1 MTAEEALAIVGQ
13 ILEQG
18 YLNKVQETVFK
29 RAWEGW
35 SYAEI
40 AKESGY
46 DQGYIKDTG
55 AKLWQLLS
63 DALGERVTKFNVQAV
78 VKRSQVNR
86 QELAAND
93 PKDTSASVH
102 APSPL
107 LPVQDWGEAI
117 DVSIFYGRSAELSTL
132 KQWVQQDRCR
142 LITLLGMGGIGKTAL
157 SVKLGEQLQGEFDYL
172 IWRSLR
178 DAPPLTELL
187 TTLIKFLSAQQD
199 TKLPE
204 SLGGQ
209 LSRLLELLRAS
220 RCLLILDN
228 FEAVLQGGKQT
239 GAYRS
244 GYESY
249 GELLNRVGE
258 ISHQSCLVITS
269 REKPQEIGALEGDL
283 LLVRTLAV
291 SGLEA
296 IAGQEILL
304 AKGLA
309 GSNTDQNHLI
319 EHYRGNPLALKIA
332 ATSIQDLFAG
342 DIATFLDQGTG
353 AFNGI
358 ATLLSQQFQ
367 RLSDIEIQV
376 MYWLAINR
384 EPVTPAEISADMVP
398 EISKLRLLQTL
409 ESLKWRCLIDTAK
422 TTVGENGPV
431 GFTQQPVVMEYVTE
445 KLTEQVCE
453 EIVTVSP
460 RLLLSHALMKAQA
473 KEYIRESQMRVI
485 LKAVMERSLTA
496 LRSPQQLEQKLNQL
510 LAYLQHQSPGFVGYG
525 GGNLLNL
532 FRQLETNLAGYDFSG
547 LKIRQAYLQDVNLHQ
562 VNFAQ
567 AEFIDCAFAAT
578 FGGITS
584 VNLDS
589 QGQFLATSDTN
600 GDIHI
605 WRAVDG
611 KQLTACKGHN
621 SWVWAVIFSQDSRF
635 LASCGQDHTVR
646 LWDVE
651 TGQCLKTL
659 HGHHS
664 IVTAIAFAPNPAY
677 AEGGAAQ
684 ILISSSAD
692 QSIRIW
698 DIQTGDCLR
707 VLEGH
712 AACVWAVSADAS
724 GQTLASAGEDQTIK
738 LWAIATGECFQSF
751 PAHSHWIKAVALS
764 PDGQTIVSGSFD
776 NTVKLWNASTGECLR
791 TLQGHIGTVAAVAFS
806 PNGEMVAS
814 GSYDQTVK
822 LWNVPTGECL
832 TTLHKHTNRVW
843 SVAFH
848 PEGHL
853 LASGGDDHTARIWDI
868 STGQCAKTIQ
878 GHSNSIYAIALSP
891 DQQWLA
897 SGHEDQTLRLWNL
910 NAADGEPPALAISG
924 NSLANPPT
932 KIFRGH
938 TNRIFGVA
946 FTPDGKTLV
955 TGSLDRTLKL
965 WNVQTGECL
974 KTLQGHS
981 SWVWATAL
989 SPDGKLV
996 ASGSYDH
1003 LVKLWDLSSG
1013 ECLKTLVGHSS
1024 SVLSVAFSPDGRWLA
1039 SGGYEQMIQLWDV
1052 ATGQC
1057 LRSLQAH
1064 ANRVWSVAFSPDG
1077 QLLATGGDD
1086 FTIKLWNVAT
1096 GECEKT
1102 LSGHTSPV
1110 LAILFHPGSNCLI
1123 TGSADRTIKIWS
1135 LSNDECLNT
1144 LSGHQNW
1151 VWSLVFDVKRQVL
1164 WSGSQDETVK
1174 CWQLDTGICAHTLQP
1189 PRPYE
1194 GMNITGV
1201 MGLTEAQKT
1210 TLIALG
1216 AVTQLLS
1223 Q

>member
-1 MTAEEALAIVGQ
+1 MTAEEAVA
-13 ILEQG
+13 ILEQVLEQG
-18 YLNKVQETVFK
+18 HFNKVQETVFK

-63 DALGERVTKFNVQAV
+63 DALGERVTKFNFQAV
-78 VKRSQVNR
+78 VKRSLVKR
-86 QELAAND
+86 QELAVSNRG
-93 PKDTSASVH
+93 DTSTSLTQDANTS
-102 APSPL
+102 
-107 LPVQDWGEAI
+107 LPAQDWGEAI
-117 DVSIFYGRSAELSTL
+117 DVSIFYGRSNELSTL

-142 LITLLGMGGIGKTAL
+142 LVTLLGMGGIGKTAL
-157 SVKLGEQLQGEFDYL
+157 SVKLGEQLQGEFEYL

-178 DAPPLTELL
+178 DAPPLPELL
-187 TTLIKFLSAQQD
+187 TTLIRFLSAQQD
-199 TKLPE
+199 ITSE

-228 FEAVLQGGKQT
+228 FETILQGGQRA

-244 GYESY
+244 GYEGY
-249 GELLNRVGE
+249 GELLNRIGE

-269 REKPQEIGALEGDL
+269 REKPQEVGALEGDL
-283 LLVRTLAV
+283 LPVRTLPVA
-291 SGLEA
+291 GLEA
-296 IAGQEILL
+296 IAGHEILV

-309 GSNTDQNHLI
+309 GSTTDQDQLI

-342 DIATFLDQGTG
+342 DIAAFLDQGTG

-367 RLSDIEIQV
+367 RLSDVETQV

-384 EPVTPAEISADMVP
+384 EPVSPADIQADMVP
-398 EISKLRLLQTL
+398 EISKLKLMETL

-422 TTVGENGPV
+422 PTAGESRPI
-431 GFTQQPVVMEYVTE
+431 GFTQQPVVMEYVTDN
-445 KLTEQVCE
+445 LIEQVCE

-460 RLLLSHALMKAQA
+460 CLLLSHVLMKAQA

-485 LKAVMERSLTA
+485 LKAVMERSLA
-496 LRSPQQLEQKLNQL
+496 KLGAPQQLEQKLQQT
-510 LAYLQHQSPGFVGYG
+510 LAKLQSQSLGFTGYG

-584 VNLDS
+584 VAFNAE
-589 QGQFLATSDTN
+589 GQLLATSDTN

-611 KQLTACKGHN
+611 KQLVACKGHN
-621 SWVWAVIFSQDSRF
+621 SWVWAVAFNQDSRV

-664 IVTAIAFAPNPAY
+664 IVTAIAFAPNPVD
-677 AEGGAAQ
+677 AEGVAAPA
-684 ILISSSAD
+684 LISSSAD
-692 QSIRIW
+692 QTIRIW

-712 AACVWAVSADAS
+712 AACVWAVSVDAS

-764 PDGQTIVSGSFD
+764 PDGQTVVSGSFD
-776 NTVKLWNASTGECLR
+776 NTVKLWNANTGECLR
-791 TLQGHIGTVAAVAFS
+791 TLQGHISTVSAVAFS
-806 PNGEMVAS
+806 PNSEIVAS

-822 LWNVPTGECL
+822 LWSVPTGECL
-832 TTLHKHTNRVW
+832 TTLQKHTNRVW

-910 NAADGEPPALAISG
+910 SARDGSESPALAAST
-924 NSLANPPT
+924 NSWANPPT

-955 TGSLDRTLKL
+955 TGSLDRTIKL
-965 WNVQTGECL
+965 WNVQTGACL
-974 KTLQGHS
+974 KTLQGHT
-981 SWVWATAL
+981 SWVWAIAL
-989 SPDGKLV
+989 SPDGKMV

-1013 ECLKTLVGHSS
+1013 ECLKTLVGHPS

-1039 SGGYEQMIQLWDV
+1039 SGGYEQMIHLWDA

-1057 LRSLQAH
+1057 VRTLQAH

-1086 FTIKLWNVAT
+1086 FTVKLWNVAT
-1096 GECEKT
+1096 GECGKT
-1102 LSGHTSPV
+1102 LSGHASAV
-1110 LAILFHPGSNCLI
+1110 LTILFHPDSSCLI
-1123 TGSADRTIKIWS
+1123 TGSADRTIKVWS
-1135 LSNDECLNT
+1135 LSTGECLST

-1151 VWSLVFDVKRQVL
+1151 VWSLVFDAKRQVL

-1174 CWQLDTGICAHTLQP
+1174 CWHLETGACLQTLQP

-1194 GMNITGV
+1194 GMNITAV

-1210 TLIALG
+1210 TLMALG
-1216 AVTQLLS
+1216 AVTQP
-1223 Q
+1223 

>member
-1 MTAEEALAIVGQ
+1 MTAEEALAIV
-13 ILEQG
+13 EQVLKQG
-18 YLNKVQETVFK
+18 HLNKVQATVFK
-29 RAWEGW
+29 QAWEGR
-35 SYAEI
+35 SYSEI
-40 AKESGY
+40 AKASGY

-63 DALGERVTKFNVQAV
+63 DTFGERVTKFNFQAV
-78 VKRSQVNR
+78 VKRSLAQRSEIAGNER
-86 QELAAND
+86 RDSSPTLPQE
-93 PKDTSASVH
+93 TS
-102 APSPL
+102 SPQ
-107 LPVQDWGEAI
+107 PVQDWGEAI
-117 DVSIFYGRSAELSTL
+117 DVSIFYGRSRELSIL
-132 KQWVQQDRCR
+132 RQWIQQDRCR
-142 LITLLGMGGIGKTAL
+142 LVTLLGMGGIGKTAL
-157 SVKLGEQLQGEFDYL
+157 SVKLGEQLQGEFDFL

-178 DAPPLTELL
+178 DAPPLSELV
-187 TTLIKFLSAQQD
+187 TTLIKFLSHQQNIHI
-199 TKLPE
+199 PE

-209 LSRLLELLRAS
+209 LSRLLELLRAA

-228 FEAVLQGGKQT
+228 FETILQGGRRA

-249 GELLNRVGE
+249 GELLRRVGE

-269 REKPQEIGALEGDL
+269 REKPQEVGALEGDRL
-283 LLVRTLAV
+283 PVRTLPV
-291 SGLEA
+291 PGLEA

-309 GSNTDQNHLI
+309 GSTLDQDQLI

-342 DIATFLDQGTG
+342 DIATFLDQGT
-353 AFNGI
+353 ASFNGI
-358 ATLLSQQFQ
+358 ATLLRQQFE
-367 RLSDIEIQV
+367 RLSEIEAQV
-376 MYWLAINR
+376 MYWLAIHR
-384 EPVTPAEISADMVP
+384 EPISAAELQADMLP
-398 EISKLRLLQTL
+398 EFSRPKLMETL

-422 TTVGENGPV
+422 TTASENSSL

-445 KLTEQVCE
+445 KLIEQVCE

-473 KEYIRESQMRVI
+473 KEYIRESQVRVI
-485 LKAVMERSLTA
+485 LASVIERSLTA
-496 LRSPQQLEQKLNQL
+496 LRSPSQLEQKLNQL
-510 LAYLQHQSPGFVGYG
+510 LAHLKAHSSGFIGYG
-525 GGNLLNL
+525 VGNLLNL
-532 FRQLETNLAGYDFSG
+532 FRQAETNLAHYDFSG
-547 LKIRQAYLQDVNLHQ
+547 LQIRQAYLQDVNLHQ
-562 VNFAQ
+562 VNFVQ

-584 VNLDS
+584 VAFNSD
-589 QGQFLATSDTN
+589 GQLLATSDTN

-605 WRAVDG
+605 WRSIDG
-611 KQLTACKGHN
+611 RQLVACKGHN
-621 SWVWAVIFSQDSRF
+621 SWVWAVAFNQDSRI
-635 LASCGQDHTVR
+635 LASAGQDHTVR

-659 HGHHS
+659 SGHSS
-664 IVTAIAFAPNPAY
+664 IVTAIAFAPNHSFPNSA
-677 AEGGAAQ
+677 AAQ

-692 QSIRIW
+692 YTIRIW

-707 VLEGH
+707 VLAGH
-712 AACVWAVSADAS
+712 TACVWSVSVDAR
-724 GQTLASAGEDQTIK
+724 GQTLVSAGEDQMIK
-738 LWAIATGECFQSF
+738 LWAIATGECYQSF

-764 PDGQTIVSGSFD
+764 PDGQMVASGSFD
-776 NTVKLWNASTGECLR
+776 NTVKLWDANSGECLS
-791 TLQGHIGTVAAVAFS
+791 TLQGHASTVAAVAFS
-806 PNGEMVAS
+806 PNGHRVAS

-822 LWNVPTGECL
+822 LWSVPTGDCL
-832 TTLHKHTNRVW
+832 ATLEKHTNRVW

-891 DQQWLA
+891 DQQCLA
-897 SGHEDQTLRLWNL
+897 SGHEDQTVRLWNL
-910 NAADGEPPALAISG
+910 SALDLSAT
-924 NSLANPPT
+924 NDLTYPLK

-946 FTPDGKTLV
+946 FTPDGQTLA
-955 TGSLDRTLKL
+955 TGSLDRTIKL
-965 WNVQTGECL
+965 WNVQTGACL
-974 KTLQGHS
+974 KTLQGHT
-981 SWVWATAL
+981 SWVWAIAL
-989 SPDGKLV
+989 SPDGRLV

-1003 LVKLWDLSSG
+1003 SVKLWDIRSG
-1013 ECLKTLVGHSS
+1013 ECLKTLLGHPS
-1024 SVLSVAFSPDGRWLA
+1024 SVLSVSFSPNGQWLA
-1039 SGGYEQMIQLWDV
+1039 SGGYEQVIRLWDV

-1057 LRSLQAH
+1057 LQTLQAH

-1086 FTIKLWNVAT
+1086 FTIKLWHLAT
-1096 GECEKT
+1096 GECVST
-1102 LSGHTSPV
+1102 FSGHASAV
-1110 LAILFHPGSNCLI
+1110 LEILFHPDRNCLI

-1135 LSNDECLNT
+1135 LSTGECLST

-1151 VWSLVFDVKRQVL
+1151 VWSLVFDTQRQVL

-1174 CWQLDTGICAHTLQP
+1174 GWQLNTEACLQTLQP

-1194 GMNITGV
+1194 GMNITAAT
-1201 MGLTEAQKT
+1201 GLTEAQKT

-1216 AVTQLLS
+1216 AIADS
-1223 Q
+1223 

>member
-1 MTAEEALAIVGQ
+1 MTAEEALGIVEQ
-13 ILEQG
+13 VLEVG
-18 YLNKVQETVFK
+18 RLNKVQETVFK

-35 SYAEI
+35 SYSEI

-63 DALGERVTKFNVQAV
+63 DALGERVTKFNCPTVL
-78 VKRSQVNR
+78 KRSQAKR
-86 QELAAND
+86 QEVAVSDRGDSSTSLAH
-93 PKDTSASVH
+93 AS
-102 APSPL
+102 SSS
-107 LPVQDWGEAI
+107 LPAQDWGEAI
-117 DVSIFYGRSAELSTL
+117 DVSIFYGRADELSTL
-132 KQWVQQDRCR
+132 RQWVQQDRCR
-142 LITLLGMGGIGKTAL
+142 LVTLLGMGGIGKTAL
-157 SVKLGEQLQGEFDYL
+157 SVKVGEQLQGEFEYL

-178 DAPPLTELL
+178 DAPPLPELL
-187 TTLIKFLSAQQD
+187 ATLIKFLSRQQD
-199 TKLPE
+199 ITLPE
-204 SLGGQ
+204 SLSGQ
-209 LSRLLELLRAS
+209 LSRLLELLRGS

-228 FEAVLQGGKQT
+228 FEAILQGGMRA

-249 GELLNRVGE
+249 GELLRRVGE
-258 ISHQSCLVITS
+258 ISHQSCLVITT
-269 REKPQEIGALEGDL
+269 REKPQEVGALEGDL
-283 LLVRTLAV
+283 LPVRTLPVA
-291 SGLEA
+291 GLEA
-296 IAGQEILL
+296 IAGHEILL

-309 GSNTDQNHLI
+309 GSTTEQEQLI

-342 DIATFLDQGTG
+342 DIAAFLDQGMG

-358 ATLLSQQFQ
+358 ATLLTQQFE
-367 RLSDIEIQV
+367 RLSDIEAQV

-384 EPVTPAEISADMVP
+384 EPVVPAELQVNMIP
-398 EISKLRLLQTL
+398 EISRPKLMETL
-409 ESLKWRCLIDTAK
+409 ESLTWRCLIDTAK
-422 TTVGENGPV
+422 PTAGATRPL

-445 KLTEQVCE
+445 KLIEQVCE

-460 RLLLSHALMKAQA
+460 RLLLSHVLMQGQA
-473 KEYIRESQMRVI
+473 KEYVRESQIRLI
-485 LKAVMERSLTA
+485 LKAVVERSLTK
-496 LRSPQQLEQKLNQL
+496 LGSLQQLEQKLNQL
-510 LAYLQHQSPGFVGYG
+510 LTQLQNQSLSFTGYG

-547 LKIRQAYLQDVNLHQ
+547 LKIRQAYLQDVNLHE

-567 AEFIDCAFAAT
+567 AEFIHCVFAAT

-584 VNLDS
+584 VAFNAD
-589 QGQFLATSDTN
+589 GQLLATSDTN

-605 WRAVDG
+605 WRATNS
-611 KQLTACKGHN
+611 KQMVACKGHN
-621 SWVWAVIFSQDSRF
+621 SWVWAVAFNQDSRI

-646 LWDVE
+646 LWNVE

-659 HGHHS
+659 HGHTS
-664 IVTAIAFAPNPAY
+664 IVTAIAFAPHPSFPDSTT
-677 AEGGAAQ
+677 AQ
-684 ILISSSAD
+684 ILISSSTD
-692 QSIRIW
+692 HTIRIW

-707 VLEGH
+707 VLAGH
-712 AACVWAVSADAS
+712 TACVWAVSVAAN

-738 LWAIATGECFQSF
+738 LWAIATGECFKSF
-751 PAHSHWIKAVALS
+751 PAHSHWIKALALS
-764 PDGQTIVSGSFD
+764 PDGQTLVSGSFD
-776 NTVKLWNASTGECLR
+776 NTVKLWNASTGECLK
-791 TLQGHIGTVAAVAFS
+791 TLPGHVSTVASVAFS
-806 PNGEMVAS
+806 PNGKVVAS

-822 LWNVPTGECL
+822 LWSVPSGKCL
-832 TTLHKHTNRVW
+832 TTLEKHTNRVW

-848 PEGHL
+848 PEGQL

-868 STGQCAKTIQ
+868 STSQCARTIQ

-897 SGHEDQTLRLWNL
+897 SGHEDQTVRLWDF
-910 NAADGEPPALAISG
+910 NAIDSDASR
-924 NSLANPPT
+924 SLTYPLK

-946 FTPDGKTLV
+946 FTPDSQTLV
-955 TGSLDRTLKL
+955 TGSLDRTIKL

-974 KTLQGHS
+974 KTLQGHT
-981 SWVWATAL
+981 SWVWAIAL
-989 SPDGKLV
+989 SPDGRLV

-1003 LVKLWDLSSG
+1003 LVKLWDITSG
-1013 ECLKTLVGHSS
+1013 ECLQTLSGHTS
-1024 SVLSVAFSPDGRWLA
+1024 SVLSVAFSPDGRLLA
-1039 SGGYEQMIQLWDV
+1039 SGGYEQMINLWDV

-1057 LRSLQAH
+1057 LRTLQAH
-1064 ANRVWSVAFSPDG
+1064 ANRVWSVSFCPDG

-1086 FTIKLWNVAT
+1086 FTVKLWNIAT
-1096 GECEKT
+1096 GECERT
-1102 LSGHTSPV
+1102 LSGHTSAV
-1110 LAILFHPGSNCLI
+1110 LSILFHPSSDQLI

-1135 LSNDECLNT
+1135 LTTGECLNT

-1151 VWSLVFDVKRQVL
+1151 VWSLLLDAHHYLL
-1164 WSGSQDETVK
+1164 WSGSQDETMK
-1174 CWQLDTGICAHTLQP
+1174 CWDLETGTCLNTLQP

-1194 GMNITGV
+1194 GMNITEV
-1201 MGLTEAQKT
+1201 KGLTEAQKT

-1216 AVTQLLS
+1216 AIADS
-1223 Q
+1223 